1 MIRRVT
7 EPVGTRRSASS
18 LAYDAVRR
26 MNERSV
32 VAARIEDEGAIAV
45 LRLADAARVA
55 PVVAALR
62 RGGVRIIELTMT
74 VPDALAVLR
83 VLARSMPPDVV
94 LGAGTV
100 LDLPTAREVIAAGAR
115 FVVSPVFRPRLIDEC
130 HRHDVVM
137 IPGCYTPTEILDA
150 TEAGAALVKVVPATS
165 LAPSF
170 IRDLRAPLPN
180 LKLVPTGGVT
190 LRNAAEWLRAGAAA
204 VGLGSGLVD
213 PRAVVDG
220 DFDAI
225 ADRAAQLMAAVR
237 DARGPAPTAHDAALA
252 EEPRSR

>member
-1 MIRRVT
+1 MK
-7 EPVGTRRSASS
+7 EPARCT

-26 MNERSV
+26 MSQRSI
-32 VAARIEDEGAIAV
+32 VAARIEDEGAVAV

-62 RGGVRIIELTMT
+62 RGGVRVIELTMT
-74 VPDALAVLR
+74 VPDALTVLR
-83 VLARSMPPDVV
+83 ELTAAMPPDVV

-100 LDLPTAREVIAAGAR
+100 LDVATAREAIAAGAR

-137 IPGCYTPTEILDA
+137 IPGCYSPTEILEAAD
-150 TEAGAALVKVVPATS
+150 AGAALVKVFPATS
-165 LAPSF
+165 LTPSF
-170 IRDLRAPLPN
+170 IRDLRAPLPH
-180 LKLVPTGGVT
+180 LRLVPTGGVT
-190 LRNAAEWLRAGAAA
+190 LRNAADWLRAGAAA

-220 DFDAI
+220 DYDAI
-225 ADRAAQLMAAVR
+225 AGRAAQLMAAVR
-237 DARGPAPTAHDAALA
+237 DTRGPAARAAALA
-252 EEPRSR
+252 EEPGSR